1 MKTTIEINGFEIVI
15 SETEGAIV
23 VSAIKEDET
32 IEEFTIEIEGDAQA
46 QAQAQAQ
53 ELQDFAQEEPDFA
66 QDMQGQAQMQGQ
78 GQAQMQMQADEDEIK
93 LESFD
98 SFFNK
103 RK

>member
-32 IEEFTIEIEGDAQA
+32 IEEFTIEIEGDA

>member
-32 IEEFTIEIEGDAQA
+32 IEEFTIEIEGD
-46 QAQAQAQ
+46 AQAQAQ